1 MPLIPEQVLDDI
13 QSRTDIAELI
23 GRYLPLKRVGRHF
36 KALCPFHQERTPSF
50 YVNTEKQIFHCFGC
64 GAGGNVFG
72 FLMQQERLTF
82 PEAVKQLA
90 EHAGVEV
97 EAWSQAPQDGKR
109 EQCLDVLEKACRF
122 YERLLEH
129 PQHGR
134 SARDYVR
141 RRGISDETR
150 RAFRIGAAADGW
162 EHLIQAARR
171 TGVGE
176 AVLAEAGLTVAGKR
190 GPIDRFRS
198 RVLFP
203 IQDARGRV
211 VAFGGR
217 SLAGQE
223 PKYLNSPET
232 PVYQKGRHLF
242 GLAQAK
248 EAILKER
255 VAVVVEGYFD
265 CVLLWQ
271 AGIRHVVSP
280 LGTAFTPEQARLLGR
295 YAHEVVL
302 AFDADAA
309 GEQAT
314 VRGIDLLVEQGFSVR
329 VAQLPPGVDPDEVVL
344 ASGPEAFHQLVGSA
358 VNVIEFLMALAS
370 KRFPLRSP
378 EGKAR
383 AAQLV
388 LSTVVKIPDPIMRDE
403 YQRLLAQRWQV
414 DEAAVAAA
422 LQRMTSGSRSARSA
436 EREPRI
442 RRAAGETASQGAPQG
457 AERILAALIIDQP
470 SRWDRV
476 KGQPVLE
483 AVRDARLRRLLGVVS
498 ELRATSAQE
507 PTLAQVVSRL
517 TEEGMG
523 PLVSE
528 LAQLANTVSAKD
540 RALEE
545 CVPRLIGEARKR
557 QLEGL
562 REQIRQMQQ
571 AGQPHAVTELLHTYQ
586 RLMKALPVAPAG
598 G

>member
-50 YVNTEKQIFHCFGC
+50 CVNTDKQIFHCFGC

-72 FLMQQERLTF
+72 FLMQQERVTF

-90 EHAGVEV
+90 EHARVEIDT
-97 EAWSQAPQDGKR
+97 WSQAPRDGKR
-109 EQCLDVLEKACRF
+109 EQCLEVLEKACRF
-122 YERLLEH
+122 YERLLAH
-129 PQHGR
+129 PRHGR
-134 SARDYVR
+134 AARDYLR
-141 RRGISDETR
+141 RRGVSDETR
-150 RAFRIGAAADGW
+150 QAFRIGAAAEGW
-162 EHLIQAARR
+162 EHLIRAARR
-171 TGVGE
+171 TDASE

-217 SLAGQE
+217 SLSGQE

-248 EAILKER
+248 DAILKER
-255 VAVVVEGYFD
+255 LAIVVEGYFD

-295 YAHEVVL
+295 YAREVVL

-314 VRGIDLLVEQGFSVR
+314 VRGMDLLIEQGFSVR

-344 ASGPEAFHQLVGSA
+344 ASGPEAFRQVLEGA
-358 VNVIEFLMALAS
+358 VNVVEFLMALAA
-370 KRFPLRSP
+370 KRFKVRSP

-388 LSTVVKIPDPIMRDE
+388 LSTVAKIPDPIVRDE
-403 YQRLLAQRWQV
+403 YMRLVSERWQV
-414 DEAAVAAA
+414 DAAA
-422 LQRMTSGSRSARSA
+422 LAATAQRMAAASRAAASESPRASRSSTRD
-436 EREPRI
+436 
-442 RRAAGETASQGAPQG
+442 TAPQG
-457 AERILAALIIDQP
+457 AERLLAALIIDQP
-470 SRWDRV
+470 SRWDLV

-498 ELRATSAQE
+498 ELRATSVQE

-528 LAQLANTVSAKD
+528 LAQLAHTVSAKD
-540 RALEE
+540 RALDD
-545 CVPRLIGEARKR
+545 CVHRLIGEARKR

-562 REQIRQMQQ
+562 REQIQQMQQ
-571 AGQPHAVTELLHTYQ
+571 AGDPRAVTELLHTYQ
-586 RLMKALPVAPAG
+586 RLMKALPTAPAG

>member
-1 MPLIPEQVLDDI
+1 MPLIPDQVLDDI
-13 QSRTDIAELI
+13 QSRTDIADLI
-23 GRYLPLKRVGRHF
+23 GRYLPLKRAGRHF

-50 YVNTEKQIFHCFGC
+50 CVNTDKQIFHCFGC

-90 EHAGVEV
+90 EHAGVAV

-109 EQCLDVLEKACRF
+109 EQCRDVLEKACRF

-134 SARDYVR
+134 AARDYLR
-141 RRGISDETR
+141 RRGVSAATR
-150 RAFRIGAAADGW
+150 EAFRIGCAAEGW
-162 EHLIQAARR
+162 EHLIRAARR
-171 TGVGE
+171 TSVSE
-176 AVLAEAGLTVAGKR
+176 AALAEAGLTLQGTR

-211 VAFGGR
+211 VGFGGR
-217 SLAGQE
+217 SLSGQE

-232 PVYQKGRHLF
+232 PVYQKSRHLF

-255 VAVVVEGYFD
+255 LAVVVEGYFD

-271 AGIRHVVSP
+271 AGIRHAVSP

-295 YAHEVVL
+295 YAREVVL

-314 VRGIDLLVEQGFSVR
+314 VRGMDVLIEQGLSVR

-344 ASGPEAFHQLVGSA
+344 ASGPEAFRQLLEGA
-358 VNVIEFLMALAS
+358 VNVIEFLMALAA
-370 KRFPLRSP
+370 KRFTLRHP
-378 EGKAR
+378 EGKAQ
-383 AAQLV
+383 AAHLV
-388 LSTVVKIPDPIMRDE
+388 LSTVAKIPDPIVRGE
-403 YQRLLAQRWQV
+403 YMRLLAQRWQV
-414 DEAAVAAA
+414 DEAAVAAT
-422 LQRMTSGSRSARSA
+422 LQRVASR
-436 EREPRI
+436 PRAV
-442 RRAAGETASQGAPQG
+442 RRATDEALPHG
-457 AERILAALIIDQP
+457 AERLLAALIVDQP

-476 KGQPVLE
+476 KGRPVLE
-483 AVRDARLRRLLGVVS
+483 AVRDARLRRLLGAVS
-498 ELRATSAQE
+498 ELRATSMQE
-507 PTLAQVVSRL
+507 PTLAQVMSRL

-523 PLVSE
+523 PLVGE
-528 LAQLANTVSAKD
+528 LAQLAHTVSAKD
-540 RALEE
+540 RALDE
-545 CVPRLIGEARKR
+545 CAQRLLGEARKR
-557 QLEGL
+557 QMAGL
-562 REQIRQMQQ
+562 REQIHQMQQ
-571 AGQPHAVTELLHTYQ
+571 AGDPRAVTELLQTYQ
-586 RLMKALPVAPAG
+586 RLMKAAPTAPAG